1 MGLSL
6 YQKGS
11 RKRRGPK
18 QGDRMWTASDVW
30 DFWKMFDRNGK
41 RAKNQ
46 KTTSWSFVIYYLII
60 MMNKK
65 LTNHLEDE
73 QEVDLDER
81 EAHL

>member
-1 MGLSL
+1 
-6 YQKGS
+6 
-11 RKRRGPK
+11 
-18 QGDRMWTASDVW
+18 
-30 DFWKMFDRNGK
+30 
-41 RAKNQ
+41 
-46 KTTSWSFVIYYLII
+46 VIYYLII